1 WENYKFYVD
10 EGVSAKDTK
19 RPELHRLFKDMRD
32 GYIKMILVYRL
43 DRFTRKVVD
52 LHKMLEEMNK
62 YDCAFKSATEPY
74 DTSSAMGRMFITI
87 VAALAQWE
95 TENLSER
102 IKMALEEKV
111 SSGERVGN
119 IPFGFS
125 LDENDRLVKNDQSS
139 IVLDMIE
146 KIKSGMS
153 AKSVANF
160 LNKTNSDKVS
170 WQANTVL
177 RILRNPALYGATR
190 WNEEIYENTHEGIIT
205 KSNFIKVQR
214 MLDDRSRYRRK
225 EVKSNYLFQGIIAC
239 PNCDKILTVN
249 RYFRKRKDGSE
260 HQFALYR
267 CQMGEK
273 EGSYNKNISE

>member
-1 WENYKFYVD
+1 MLTLIFNHGQVSYLPIALGGQTMIAIYIRVSTLEQAKEGYSIAAQRERLLAFCKAQGWENYKFYVD

-153 AKSVANF
+153 A
-160 LNKTNSDKVS
+160 
-170 WQANTVL
+170 
-177 RILRNPALYGATR
+177 
-190 WNEEIYENTHEGIIT
+190 
-205 KSNFIKVQR
+205 
-214 MLDDRSRYRRK
+214 
-225 EVKSNYLFQGIIAC
+225 
-239 PNCDKILTVN
+239 
-249 RYFRKRKDGSE
+249 
-260 HQFALYR
+260 
-267 CQMGEK
+267 
-273 EGSYNKNISE
+273 